1 MIVNDTA
8 PERMPFVLI
17 AKLRVRADKLEEY
30 LSLAQN
36 TDDSVRRSEPGMLLH
51 TFDVSPDDPCA
62 FTWTE
67 VYLDDA
73 ALIAHF
79 NNPELQPYLDGHK
92 LFGVGDIFVTIYG
105 VLASETIEFLNN
117 SGVPWAHHISRAG
130 FAANFPPRELP
141 EQTT

>member
-36 TDDSVRRSEPGMLLH
+36 TDDSVRHSEPGMLLH

-67 VYLDDA
+67 VYLDEA

-79 NNPELQPYLDGHK
+79 TTPNFSLILTGTSCSLLE
-92 LFGVGDIFVTIYG
+92 IF
-105 VLASETIEFLNN
+105 L
-117 SGVPWAHHISRAG
+117 
-130 FAANFPPRELP
+130 
-141 EQTT
+141 